1 MIRAEKA
8 VFHAKILFLQFF
20 CYIDLSTRTKANGG
34 YKMKKFFIL
43 LTTLALMLS
52 LAACGEK
59 AGAPAACVLCTGS
72 HIEVYSRA
80 TGPCR

>member
-1 MIRAEKA
+1 
-8 VFHAKILFLQFF
+8 
-20 CYIDLSTRTKANGG
+20 
-34 YKMKKFFIL
+34 MKKFFIL